1 MQFIQ
6 RERRFPSAT
15 GICDI
20 TYRIWIP
27 EEPQAALQIIHGM
40 AEHAARY
47 ADFASFLAGNGVLV
61 AIADQ
66 AGHGK
71 SIGRDQ
77 PKGFF
82 GEKNGWEA
90 LLQDQRTLLD
100 TVRREYPGL
109 PYILMGHSMGS
120 FVARSYAGRDGNDFN
135 AFIFSGTAGSNP
147 AIPIAKFLARREIR
161 KTGGKL
167 PSALLSKLS
176 FGSYNKAFAPART
189 DFDWLSRDPEIVD
202 RYIADDL
209 CGFPFTSCGYLDLFT
224 GLSEIGNRKWA
235 EKVPDKPIL
244 MISGDRDPVG
254 GNGKGVKQ
262 VYDWLV
268 KTGHSPELKLYP
280 EGRHEMLNETNR
292 QEVYQDILLFIE
304 TVEVMG
310 ELKKK

>member
-1 MQFIQ
+1 MQFNQ

-20 TYRIWIP
+20 TYRLWIP

-47 ADFASFLAGNGVLV
+47 SDFASFLAGNGVLV

-71 SIGRDQ
+71 SIGKEQ

-82 GEKNGWEA
+82 GEQNGWEA

-100 TVRREYPGL
+100 TVRREFPGL

-147 AIPIAKFLARREIR
+147 ALPIAKMMAKGAIKKGKGRQPNEQLNKLGF
-161 KTGGKL
+161 GG
-167 PSALLSKLS
+167 
-176 FGSYNKAFAPART
+176 YNKKFKDPRT
-189 DFDWLSRDPEIVD
+189 DFDWLSRDTSNVD
-202 RYIADDL
+202 RYIEDPL
-209 CGFPFTSCGYLDLFT
+209 CGARFTLGSYNALFH
-224 GLSEIGNRKWA
+224 LIRMM
-235 EKVPDKPIL
+235 D
-244 MISGDRDPVG
+244 
-254 GNGKGVKQ
+254 
-262 VYDWLV
+262 
-268 KTGHSPELKLYP
+268 SPELY
-280 EGRHEMLNETNR
+280 
-292 QEVYQDILLFIE
+292 
-304 TVEVMG
+304 
-310 ELKKK
+310 